1 MYDLFA
7 NKEENIG
14 NYAPQKGVKIF
25 YCYAHK
31 DRTLRDELEKHLD
44 VLRRSGQ
51 IIGWYDKQIEAGT
64 NWKGEIDYHLT
75 TSDIILLLVS
85 SDFMGSDYCY
95 SVEMQRALELHQ
107 AGFLVLSQSFLDL

>member
-51 IIGWYDKQIEAGT
+51 IIGWYDKLLIE
-64 NWKGEIDYHLT
+64 
-75 TSDIILLLVS
+75 S
-85 SDFMGSDYCY
+85 
-95 SVEMQRALELHQ
+95 
-107 AGFLVLSQSFLDL
+107 